1 MSLSPGPDPD
11 PDPNPTFQL
20 FTSLR
25 YDPILVQSS
34 QNIESWPLPSPSPSP
49 FYMLPYH
56 RDRLLQA
63 ATHFSFLPAMNAIT
77 GVSGFQHLLSTLS
90 SSIDTQS
97 PTPLRIR
104 IVLDPNGTLTIES
117 NPVPPVPLSNL
128 FPTRLPPPSSISP
141 PLPTT
146 SPLTGGPLTLSP
158 STTLPS
164 DPLPSTPWTIIPD
177 PTPTTPTP
185 YTSYKTTSRTPYNLA
200 RSRARIPTF
209 TSPQEVLLISSTSP
223 NGEIMEGSLTTP
235 FFYRDGKWVTPSES
249 SGGQI
254 GTTRRWA
261 LEKGICKEST
271 IPLTSLTEGEECWIS
286 NGVRGF
292 TFGKIQLSP

>member
-1 MSLSPGPDPD
+1 MSPSPSSS
-11 PDPNPTFQL
+11 PNPPFQL

-25 YDPILVQSS
+25 YDPLLLQSPL
-34 QNIESWPLPSPSPSP
+34 NIESWPLPTSTPTPSP

-63 ATHFSFLPAMNAIT
+63 ATHFSFPAAIAAIS
-77 GVSGFQHLLSTLS
+77 GVSGFQNLLSTLS

-97 PTPLRIR
+97 PTPLRVR
-104 IVLDPNGTLTIES
+104 IVLSHTGTLTIES

-128 FPTRLPPPSSISP
+128 FPNHLPPPSSISLP
-141 PLPTT
+141 PTPYI
-146 SPLTGGPLTLSP
+146 SSLTGGALTLGP
-158 STTLPS
+158 TTFLPS
-164 DPLPSTPWTIIPD
+164 DPSTSIPWTIIPD
-177 PTPTTPTP
+177 PSRTTPTP
-185 YTSYKTTSRTPYNLA
+185 YTSFKTTSRSQYNSA
-200 RSRARIPTF
+200 RERAQIPTF
-209 TSPQEVLLISSTSP
+209 TSPQEVLLISSK

-235 FFYRDGKWVTPSES
+235 FFYRDGKWATPFES

-261 LEKGICKEST
+261 LEKGICEEST
-271 IPLTSLTEGEECWIS
+271 ITLNSLTEGEECWIS

-292 TFGKIQLSP
+292 TWGKIQLSP